1 MMMEQNIEEKLNE
14 IYELV
19 VQNENTFDKF
29 MEFKM
34 FEISLSEI
42 GQYIIPFL
50 ARISNLFDD
59 KIEEG
64 NIISASETLDYFIG
78 TYFGEIKEN
87 GFYKGTKLSILRDWI
102 CLDCEDFFYLSDT
115 QIEMDKICCTNC
127 GSKSYRHST
136 KIQKAHIDGLSAHEI
151 IEKFK
156 LKINEPYKLSITNL
170 NFDQYSSCKMNKS

>member
-1 MMMEQNIEEKLNE
+1 MMMKQNIEEKLNE

-29 MEFKM
+29 MEFKL
-34 FEISLSEI
+34 FEISLTEI
-42 GQYIIPFL
+42 GQYIIPFIT
-50 ARISNLFDD
+50 RINNLFDD
-59 KIEEG
+59 KLQEV
-64 NIISASETLDYFIG
+64 NLLTATETLDYFTC

-87 GFYKGTKLSILRDWI
+87 GFYKGAKLSILKDWI

-115 QIEMDKICCTNC
+115 QIELDKLCCTNC

-151 IEKFK
+151 IERFKFK
-156 LKINEPYKLSITNL
+156 INPIHKSIHSEIFKQNAR
-170 NFDQYSSCKMNKS
+170 D

>member
-1 MMMEQNIEEKLNE
+1 MEQNIEEKLNE

-19 VQNENTFDKF
+19 VINENTFDKF
-29 MEFKM
+29 KEFKM

-42 GQYIIPFL
+42 DQYIIPFL

-59 KIEEG
+59 KLEEG
-64 NIISASETLDYFIG
+64 NLLSAAETLDYFTC

-87 GFYKGTKLSILRDWI
+87 GFYKGTKLSVLKDWI

-115 QIEMDKICCTNC
+115 QIELDKISCTNC
-127 GSKSYRHST
+127 GSNSFRHST

-151 IEKFK
+151 IEQFK
-156 LKINEPYKLSITNL
+156 LKTNP
-170 NFDQYSSCKMNKS
+170 FHKSVHFETFKQNSKT